1 MNKDNVSE
9 IIRLATSKKPSRI
22 DIQLVDID
30 PTLNVREPNMDTWD
44 IPSIA
49 DDLALSG
56 QKEPVLLER
65 RGDRFLPWRG
75 FRRTAGVK
83 FNADRGIID
92 PATGQKFA
100 QVLAFVIDQEL
111 SEKERIS
118 LLLDAGN
125 TRALNKTE
133 LFYSVEKADKV
144 WDTDAQI
151 AIAVRG
157 LLDIHYPV
165 RDPDVTGDPVKYADY
180 RRGVIGNLLNAAR
193 SPVVVRDQYVLRL
206 KKKQSWPSDAEIRPK
221 LKLFRKEMDADKS
234 RKINRQNPGPE
245 FMKEWDEF
253 VSKKRADELNDKK
266 PRALNMMTQD
276 DVSGVQEK
284 LDSRTAKVLL
294 DIVRRRI
301 SQEHLATL
309 DELLV
314 DAEAGR
320 TTAEAFAAVL
330 DTITAS
336 QTAEQGTPDTSG
348 K

>member
-1 MNKDNVSE
+1 MQKDNVTE
-9 IIRLATSKKPSRI
+9 IIRAATSKKPVRI
-22 DIQLVDID
+22 DIGLVDID
-30 PTLNVREPNMDTWD
+30 PSLNVREPNMETWD
-44 IPSIA
+44 IPGIA
-49 DDLALSG
+49 DDLALNG
-56 QKEPVLLER
+56 QKEPVLLEK
-65 RGDRFLPWRG
+65 RGDRYLPWRG

-83 FNADRGIID
+83 YNAEKGIID
-92 PATGQKFA
+92 PATGSKFG

-151 AIAVRG
+151 AIAVKG
-157 LLDIHYPV
+157 LLDLHYPV
-165 RDPDVTGDPVKYADY
+165 RDPEVASDPAKYADY

-193 SPVVVRDQYVLRL
+193 SPVVVRDAYVLRI
-206 KKKQSWPSDAEIRPK
+206 KKKQSWPSDAEIRPL
-221 LKLFRKEMDADKS
+221 LKLFRKEMEADKS

-245 FMKEWDEF
+245 FMKTWNEF
-253 VSKKRADELNDKK
+253 VAKKKADELADRK

-284 LDSRTAKVLL
+284 LDSRTLKVAL

-309 DELLV
+309 DALLV
-314 DAEAGR
+314 DAEAGK
-320 TTAEAFAAVL
+320 TTAEAFTTVL
-330 DTITAS
+330 DSITAS
-336 QTAEQGTPDTSG
+336 NTSEDTSG